1 MQQLPNIAYV
11 LCLIRSFTD
20 HTNWVRCSR
29 WSPDGSY
36 LVSCSD
42 DKTVRL
48 WSPGQPGPLHTF
60 ALSKG
65 FGHHVE
71 FHPSGACVGVA
82 TSANTVEIYDIR
94 CGKKGVFQII
104 YNTQKIHFHCI
115 RRARKLQQLYNAH
128 EGPVTSMSFHPSG
141 NFCVSG
147 SADSKIKIYDLL
159 QARTIF
165 TLSGE

>member
-11 LCLIRSFTD
+11 SAQVLHRS
-20 HTNWVRCSR
+20 HELGAVQ
-29 WSPDGSY
+29 P
-36 LVSCSD
+36 LVAG
-42 DKTVRL
+42 RQL
-48 WSPGQPGPLHTF
+48 PGQLQRRQDGAAVEPRPARPPPHLRPQQGLRSPRRVPPQRRMR
-60 ALSKG
+60 G
-65 FGHHVE
+65 RGHQRQHRRDLRYQVCQ
-71 FHPSGACVGVA
+71 GCIVI
-82 TSANTVEIYDIR
+82 NIEIDL
-94 CGKKGVFQII
+94 I
-104 YNTQKIHFHCI
+104 YSYCLC
-115 RRARKLQQLYNAH
+115 RARKLQQLYKAH